1 MRISVPLVAARA
13 APCTVALRYSPIVA
27 LQPRSPTQHLVVVGR
42 RVSRAVKGT
51 ANVVVTLLFALLLC
65 LPLPSPSFAITVDGA
80 PVVTTDVG
88 LPGGAL
94 RRRYGMPSLPVSAP
108 RRKTSF
114 VTAAVEAV
122 GPSVVRIDTER
133 LVERVPLEGYLFP
146 GLEPEGQRK
155 ESGQGSG
162 VILSDNGVIMT
173 NAHVVNKANKVTVT
187 LTDGRVFEGTV
198 KGSDD
203 FLDLAVI
210 KIKPAGKALP
220 TAPLGRSEDLQVGD
234 WVVAIGNAVGL
245 DSTVTLGIVSS
256 LSRSAAEVGIP
267 NKKVNFIQ
275 TDAAINPGNS
285 GGPPSMQKRR
295 PCC

>member
-1 MRISVPLVAARA
+1 M
-13 APCTVALRYSPIVA
+13 
-27 LQPRSPTQHLVVVGR
+27 
-42 RVSRAVKGT
+42 
-51 ANVVVTLLFALLLC
+51 
-65 LPLPSPSFAITVDGA
+65 
-80 PVVTTDVG
+80 
-88 LPGGAL
+88 
-94 RRRYGMPSLPVSAP
+94 RRRYGMPALPVTVP
-108 RRKTSF
+108 RRKSSF

-162 VILSDNGVIMT
+162 VILSEEGLIMT

-187 LTDGRVFEGTV
+187 LTDGRTIEGTV

-203 FLDLAVI
+203 FLDLAVV
-210 KIKPAGKALP
+210 KITPPKGKALP

-245 DSTVTLGIVSS
+245 DSTVTLGIV
-256 LSRSAAEVGIP
+256 
-267 NKKVNFIQ
+267 
-275 TDAAINPGNS
+275 
-285 GGPPSMQKRR
+285 
-295 PCC
+295 